1 MKFRS
6 TLAVVSLVLSLFTS
20 ADHRSI
26 NCKGCWQPPAEK
38 PIAISEAFG
47 VNVHFIDPDPA
58 EIRMIADAGFRW
70 VRTDFKWELTEVERG
85 KYDFTRYEPLVNE
98 LGKQKLRALFILDY
112 GNPLYTQGMSVRTPE
127 AREAFARWAVAAA
140 KHFAGR
146 GIIWEVFNEPN
157 HPIFW
162 PPKPNVQEYTA
173 LAAAVAKA
181 FQSGAPNEKLIGPAT
196 AGIEF
201 NFLESCF
208 AAGLLNQWSAVS
220 IHPYRQT
227 NPETVASDYALLRE
241 TIDRYRIPTGRDSE
255 RVIDGARTPDVISG
269 EWGYSSAW
277 AGMNEEKQAA
287 LLARQFLTNVA
298 NGIPLSIWYDWQDD
312 GSGPA
317 EAEHHFGLMR
327 YRSERST
334 QALEAKPAYLAA
346 KTLMANLRGFVFQQ
360 RLTVGSDDDYVLVFS
375 QGSERRY
382 VAWTIS
388 STLHRVTI
396 PQITGLR
403 NVTRLTGESGGTRA
417 PNSGALSVDLTT
429 SPLYLNPAQ

>member
-6 TLAVVSLVLSLFTS
+6 TLAVASLLLSLFTS

-26 NCKGCWQPPAEK
+26 NCQGCWQPSTE

-58 EIRMIADAGFRW
+58 ELKMIADAGFRW
-70 VRTDFKWELTEVERG
+70 IRTDFKWELTEVERR
-85 KYDFTRYEPLVNE
+85 KYDFTRYEPLVSE
-98 LGKQKLRALFILDY
+98 LEKHNLRALFILDY

-146 GIIWEVFNEPN
+146 AIIWEVFNEPN

-162 PPKPNVQEYTA
+162 PPQPNVHEYTA

-181 FQSGAPNEKLIGPAT
+181 FQSEAPKEKLIGPAT
-196 AGIEF
+196 SGVEF

-227 NPETVASDYALLRE
+227 NPETVASEYSLLRE
-241 TIDRYRIPTGRDSE
+241 TIQRYQPGTE
-255 RVIDGARTPDVISG
+255 RSTEIFSG

-277 AGMNEEKQAA
+277 REMSEPKQAA

-312 GSGPA
+312 GSDPM

-327 YRSERST
+327 YRSKRST
-334 QALEAKPAYLAA
+334 EAWEAKPAYLAA
-346 KTLMANLRGFVFQQ
+346 KTLIANLRGWVFQE

-382 VAWTIS
+382 AAWTTS
-388 STLHRVTI
+388 SNPHRVMI
-396 PQITGLR
+396 PHLTGLF
-403 NVTRLTGESGGTRA
+403 NVTQLTGKSGGTVA
-417 PNSGALSVDLTT
+417 PNNGTLSIDLTT
-429 SPLYLNPAQ
+429 SPLYLSPAR

>member
-6 TLAVVSLVLSLFTS
+6 TLAVASLALSLFTS

-26 NCKGCWQPPAEK
+26 NCKGCWQPSAE
-38 PIAISEAFG
+38 PIAISQAFG
-47 VNVHFIDPDPA
+47 VNIHFIDPDPA
-58 EIRMIADAGFRW
+58 EIKMIADAGFGW

-85 KYDFTRYEPLVNE
+85 KYDFTRYEPLVSE
-98 LGKQKLRALFILDY
+98 LGRRNLRPLFILDY
-112 GNPLYTQGMSVRTPE
+112 GNPLYTQGMSVRTPA
-127 AREAFARWAVAAA
+127 AREAFALWAVAAA
-140 KHFAGR
+140 KHISGR

-162 PPKPNVQEYTA
+162 PPQPNVHEYTA

-181 FQSGAPNEKLIGPAT
+181 FQSEAPNEKLIGPAT

-208 AAGLLNQWSAVS
+208 EAGLLDQWSAVS

-241 TIDRYRIPTGRDSE
+241 TIERYRTARGSK
-255 RVIDGARTPDVISG
+255 RVIYGARTPEVISG

-277 AGMNEEKQAA
+277 GGMDEQKQAA

-298 NGIPLSIWYDWQDD
+298 NGIRLSIWYDWRDD
-312 GSGPA
+312 GSNPA

-327 YRSERST
+327 YRSGRST
-334 QALEAKPAYLAA
+334 GALEAKPAYLAA
-346 KTLMANLRGFVFQQ
+346 KTLMANLSGFVFQK
-360 RLTVGSDDDYVLVFS
+360 RLIVGSDDDYVLVFAKE
-375 QGSERRY
+375 SERRY
-382 VAWTIS
+382 AVWTTS
-388 STLHRVTI
+388 PNPHRVMI
-396 PQITGLR
+396 PHIAGLCS
-403 NVTRLTGESGGTRA
+403 VTRLTGESGGTRA
-417 PNSGALSVDLTT
+417 PNSGTLSIDLTT
-429 SPLYLNPAQ
+429 SPLYLNPAR

>member
-1 MKFRS
+1 MKFRY
-6 TLAVVSLVLSLFTS
+6 TLAVASLVLSLFTS

-26 NCKGCWQPPAEK
+26 SCKGCWQPSTE
-38 PIAISEAFG
+38 PIPITEAFG
-47 VNVHFIDPDPA
+47 VNIHFIDPDPA
-58 EIRMIADAGFRW
+58 EIKMIADAGFGW

-85 KYDFTRYEPLVNE
+85 KYDFTRYEPLVSE
-98 LGKQKLRALFILDY
+98 LGRRNLRPLFILDY
-112 GNPLYTQGMSVRTPE
+112 GNPLYTQGMSVRTPA

-162 PPKPNVQEYTA
+162 PPQPNVHEYTA

-181 FQSGAPNEKLIGPAT
+181 FQSEAPNEKLIGPAT

-208 AAGLLNQWSAVS
+208 AAGLLDQWSAVS

-241 TIDRYRIPTGRDSE
+241 TIERYRIPTGRDSE
-255 RVIDGARTPDVISG
+255 RVIDGARTPEVISG

-277 AGMNEEKQAA
+277 GGMDEQKQAA

-298 NGIPLSIWYDWQDD
+298 NGVPLSIWYDWRDD
-312 GSGPA
+312 GTNPT

-327 YRSERST
+327 YRSGRST
-334 QALEAKPAYLAA
+334 GALEAKPAYLAA
-346 KTLMANLRGFVFQQ
+346 KTLIANLKGFVFQE
-360 RLTVGSDDDYVLVFS
+360 RLIVGSDDDYVLMFAKE
-375 QGSERRY
+375 SERRY
-382 VAWTIS
+382 AAWTTS
-388 STLHRVTI
+388 STPHRVMI
-396 PQITGLR
+396 PHVTGLF

-417 PNSGALSVDLTT
+417 PNSGSLSIDLTT
-429 SPLYLNPAQ
+429 SPLYLNPVR